1 MYQILIADDE
11 EVTRQIL
18 STALQNK
25 NYQITTAK
33 DGTEASALCRQTAFD
48 IAVLDIRMPG
58 KSGLQVLTEIRQRQQ
73 STTVI
78 VITAFG
84 SIDNAVEAMK
94 TGADDYITKPFDVN
108 EFVSKIAQHLQVRER
123 RRKTPSEA
131 GQPKE
136 LFWGNHSSMSQI
148 EAQVMKIKDLNTT
161 ILITGESGTGKG
173 MLAKEIHRLGNRKDR
188 PFVHVDCAFLPREL
202 IESELFGHEK
212 GSFTGATSSK
222 KGKFELAEVGIIF
235 LDEIGTLPLDL
246 QAKLLNVLQER
257 CIDKI
262 GGTKKVPMRA
272 RVIAATNEN
281 MEQNVSSGTFRE
293 DLYYRLNVIHLEM
306 PPLRYRK
313 NDIPGLARYFLDLHA
328 RAMGKTVGEIEP
340 GFWECLRSYDWPGN
354 VRELE
359 NALESA
365 LALSDDRMLKVEDLP
380 IRISSG
386 RRRPAPRDV
395 QQGQASGPP
404 LSLEEQE
411 ILAIVAALERNNGHR
426 EKTAQELGISRRTL
440 QYKLRRF
447 HLI

>member
-222 KGKFELAEVGIIF
+222 KGKFELAEDGIIF

-328 RAMGKTVGEIEP
+328 RAMGKTVEEIEP